1 MHTNVSSSQ
10 LRTLL
15 ATSLIPFFKELHLYQ
30 NNLSG
35 PLPPEFGLLSSLTYL
50 YLDSNELTGSIPDE
64 WGELRNLEQLFLA
77 GNNLEGPIPDT
88 FRAMTSLRYFR

>member
-1 MHTNVSSSQ
+1 MVV
-10 LRTLL
+10 
-15 ATSLIPFFKELHLYQ
+15 A
-30 NNLSG
+30 LSMV
-35 PLPPEFGLLSSLTYL
+35 
-50 YLDSNELTGSIPDE
+50 DSNELTGSIPDE